1 MKNRNIAIIAHVDH
15 GKTTLVDRLI
25 QETVLG
31 AREKLAERALDSN
44 ELERERGITILA
56 KTTAVE
62 HKGIRINIV
71 DTPGHADFGGE
82 VERVLSMV
90 DSVLLLVDAVEG
102 PMPQTRFVT
111 SKAFAAGLNP
121 LVVVNKV
128 DRLGARPA
136 KVVEEV
142 FDLFDSLDCSE
153 EQLDFPVVFASALT
167 GQSGTDHDHLED
179 SMQPV
184 LDLIVERVPEPP
196 VVNGPFQMQV
206 CTLDY
211 SPYVGVIG
219 IGRVQRGA
227 IDAKMPIEVVSK
239 DGSVRSAKL
248 MSIQANRGLQRVD
261 LASAAAGDIVCV
273 TGVDNLEVS
282 ETICEAKH
290 AEALPPLI
298 VDEPTVT
305 MAFHVNSS
313 PLAGEEGQYLT
324 SRHLRARLYTEAT
337 HNVALRVEDTNAADV
352 FNVSGRG
359 ELHLSVLIETMRR
372 EGYELAVAQ
381 PTVIKREV
389 GGVVEEPFETLSLS
403 VETQHQGTVME
414 LLGARRANLL
424 DIANEGQ
431 NRIRMTYSVATRAL
445 SGFRSIFATETSGT
459 GIMSFGS
466 AGYAPQQVNIDFSRR
481 NGVLISNC
489 AGKAVAYALF
499 SLQERGQ
506 LFIAPGDVI
515 YEGMVV
521 GIHNKANDLVVNPTK
536 EKKLT
541 NIRAAGSDENILL
554 TPATRLSLERAIE
567 FIDDDELVE
576 VTPTAIRI
584 RKQILT
590 ENGRKQTVRK
600 TATNS

>member
-15 GKTTLVDRLI
+15 GKTTLVDRLL
-25 QETVLG
+25 QETVVG
-31 AREKLAERALDSN
+31 AREKLEERALDSN
-44 ELERERGITILA
+44 ELERERGITILS

-62 HKGIRINIV
+62 HRGVRINIV

-128 DRLGARPA
+128 DRDGARPE
-136 KVVEEV
+136 KVVEEI
-142 FDLFDSLDCSE
+142 FDLFASLDCSE
-153 EQLDFPVVFASALT
+153 EQLDFPVVYASTLM
-167 GQSGTDHDHLED
+167 GQSGFDPNELET
-179 SMQPV
+179 SMKPV
-184 LDLIVERVPEPP
+184 LDLIIDKVSEPP
-196 VVNGPFQMQV
+196 MVDGPFQMQV

-219 IGRVQRGA
+219 IGRVQRGT
-227 IDAKMPIEVVSK
+227 IDAKMPVQVVSK
-239 DGSVRSAKL
+239 DGSVRNAKL
-248 MSIQANRGLQRVD
+248 LSIQANRGLHRIE
-261 LASAAAGDIVCV
+261 LGSATAGDIVCV
-273 TGVDNLEVS
+273 TGIDNLQVS
-282 ETICEAKH
+282 ETICDSKTP
-290 AEALPPLI
+290 EALPALS

-313 PLAGEEGQYLT
+313 PFAGKEGQYLT
-324 SRHLRARLYTEAT
+324 SRHLKSRLYTEAT
-337 HNVALRVEDTNAADV
+337 HNVALRVAETDMADV

-359 ELHLSVLIETMRR
+359 ELHLAVLIETMRR
-372 EGYELAVAQ
+372 EGYELAVSQ
-381 PTVIKREV
+381 PNVITRVEN
-389 GGVVEEPFETLSLS
+389 GVLEEPFEALSLS
-403 VETQHQGTVME
+403 VESQFQGTVME
-414 LLGARRANLL
+414 LLGERRANLL
-424 DIANEGQ
+424 DIVNEGQ
-431 NRIRMTYSVATRAL
+431 DRVRLTFSVATRAL
-445 SGFRSIFATETSGT
+445 SGFRSLFATLTSGT

-466 AGYAPQQVNIDFSRR
+466 AGYAPQQANLDYSRR
-481 NGVLISNC
+481 NGVMISNC

-506 LFIAPGDVI
+506 MFVAPGDVI

-521 GIHNKANDLVVNPTK
+521 GIHNKSGDLVVNPTK

-554 TPATRLSLERAIE
+554 TPPTQLTLERAIE
-567 FIDDDELVE
+567 FINNDELVE
-576 VTPTAIRI
+576 ITPSAIRI

-600 TATNS
+600 RADNR

>member
-15 GKTTLVDRLI
+15 GKTTLVDRLL
-25 QETVLG
+25 QETVIG
-31 AREKLAERALDSN
+31 AREKLADRALDSN
-44 ELERERGITILA
+44 ELERERGITILS

-62 HKGIRINIV
+62 YKGIRINIV

-128 DRLGARPA
+128 DRPGARPE

-142 FDLFDSLDCSE
+142 FDLFDSLECNE
-153 EQLDFPVVFASALT
+153 EQLDFPVVFTSALL
-167 GQSGTDHDHLED
+167 GQSGSDHRYLAN
-179 SMQPV
+179 SMQSV
-184 LDLIVERVPEPP
+184 LDLIVDHVPEPP
-196 VVNGPFQMQV
+196 AVDGAFQMQV

-219 IGRVQRGA
+219 IGRVQRGM
-227 IDAKMPIEVVSK
+227 IRAKMPVQVVSK
-239 DGSVRSAKL
+239 DGTVRNSKL

-261 LASAAAGDIVCV
+261 LATAAAGDIVCV
-273 TGVDNLEVS
+273 TGIDNLEVS
-282 ETICEAKH
+282 ETICDAKKP
-290 AEALPPLI
+290 EALPALT

-313 PLAGEEGQYLT
+313 PLAGQEGEFLT
-324 SRHLRARLYTEAT
+324 SRHLRSRLFTEAT
-337 HNVALRVEDTNAADV
+337 HNVALRVAETDAADV

-372 EGYELAVAQ
+372 EGFELAVSQ
-381 PTVIKREV
+381 PSVITRVEN
-389 GGVVEEPFETLSLS
+389 GVVEEPFETLSLS
-403 VETQHQGTVME
+403 VETIYQGKVME
-414 LLGARRANLL
+414 LLGERRARLI
-424 DIANEGQ
+424 DIATEGQ
-431 NRIRMTYSVATRAL
+431 NRVRLTYTVATRAL
-445 SGFRSIFATETSGT
+445 SGFRSLFATETSGT
-459 GIMSFGS
+459 GVMTFGS
-466 AGYAPQQVNIDFSRR
+466 AGYAPQQRNFNFTRR

-521 GIHNKANDLVVNPTK
+521 GIHNKASDLVVNPTK

-554 TPATRLSLERAIE
+554 TPPIQLTLERSIE
-567 FIDDDELVE
+567 FIGADELVE
-576 VTPTAIRI
+576 VTPSAIRV
-584 RKQILT
+584 RKQFLT
-590 ENGRKQTVRK
+590 ENLRKQTLRRPASN
-600 TATNS
+600 T

>member
-15 GKTTLVDRLI
+15 GKTTLVDRLL
-25 QETVLG
+25 QETVIG
-31 AREKLAERALDSN
+31 TREKIAERALDSN
-44 ELERERGITILA
+44 ELERERGITILS

-62 HKGIRINIV
+62 YKGIRINIV

-111 SKAFAAGLNP
+111 SKAFSAGLNP
-121 LVVVNKV
+121 VVVVNKV
-128 DRLGARPA
+128 DRPGARPE

-142 FDLFDSLDCSE
+142 FDLFDSLDCNE
-153 EQLDFPVVFASALT
+153 EQLDFPVVYASALL
-167 GQSGTDHDHLED
+167 GQSGNDHDHLEN
-179 SMQPV
+179 SMRPV
-184 LDLIVERVPEPP
+184 LDLIVDRVPEPP
-196 VVNGPFQMQV
+196 VVDGAFQMQV

-219 IGRVQRGA
+219 IGRVQRGR
-227 IDAKMPIEVVSK
+227 IDAKMPVQVVSK
-239 DGSVRSAKL
+239 DGTVRNSKL

-261 LASAAAGDIVCV
+261 LDSASAGDIVCV
-273 TGVDNLEVS
+273 TGIDNLEVS
-282 ETICEAKH
+282 ETICDAKMP
-290 AEALPPLI
+290 EALPALT

-313 PLAGEEGQYLT
+313 PLAGQEGEFLT
-324 SRHLRARLYTEAT
+324 SRHLRSRLFTEAT
-337 HNVALRVEDTNAADV
+337 HNVALRVEETDAADV

-359 ELHLSVLIETMRR
+359 ALHLSVLIETMRR

-381 PTVIKREV
+381 PKVITRIEN
-389 GGVVEEPFETLSLS
+389 GIIEEPYETLSLS
-403 VETQHQGTVME
+403 VETAYQGKVME
-414 LLGARRANLL
+414 LLGERRANLL

-431 NRIRMTYSVATRAL
+431 DRVRLTYSVATRAL
-445 SGFRSIFATETSGT
+445 SGFRSLFATETSGT

-466 AGYAPQQVNIDFSRR
+466 AGYAPQQTNIDFTRR

-499 SLQERGQ
+499 SLQERGH
-506 LFIAPGDVI
+506 LLIAPGDVV
-515 YEGMVV
+515 YEGMVIGV
-521 GIHNKANDLVVNPTK
+521 HNKSSDLVVNPKK

-554 TPATRLSLERAIE
+554 TPPTALTLERAIE

-576 VTPTAIRI
+576 VTPSAIRI

-590 ENGRKQTVRK
+590 ENGRKQTLRRL
-600 TATNS
+600 AMNS

>member
-15 GKTTLVDRLI
+15 GKTTLVDRLL
-25 QETVLG
+25 QETVVG
-31 AREKLAERALDSN
+31 AREKIAERAMDSN
-44 ELERERGITILA
+44 DLERERGITILS

-128 DRLGARPA
+128 DRVGARPE

-153 EQLDFPVVFASALT
+153 EQLDFPVVYASALL
-167 GQSGTDHDHLED
+167 GQSGTGPDHLED
-179 SMQPV
+179 SMRPL
-184 LDLIVERVPEPP
+184 LDLIVARVPEPP

-219 IGRVQRGA
+219 IGRVQRGS
-227 IDAKMPIEVVSK
+227 IQAKMPVQVVSK
-239 DGSVRSAKL
+239 DGAVRRAKL
-248 MSIQANRGLQRVD
+248 MSIQANRGLHRVD
-261 LASAAAGDIVCV
+261 LDSAAVGDIVCV
-273 TGVDNLEVS
+273 TGIEELQVS
-282 ETICEAKH
+282 ETICDARV
-290 AEALPPLI
+290 ADALPALM

-305 MAFHVNSS
+305 MAFHVNTS
-313 PLAGEEGQYLT
+313 PLAGNEGQFLT
-324 SRHLRARLYTEAT
+324 SRHLRSRLFTEAT
-337 HNVALRVEDTNAADV
+337 HNVALRVEGTDVADV

-372 EGYELAVAQ
+372 EGYELAVSR
-381 PTVIKREV
+381 PTVITREV
-389 GGVVEEPFETLSLS
+389 DGVLEEPFETVSLS
-403 VETQHQGTVME
+403 VETQFQGTVME
-414 LLGARRANLL
+414 SMGERRAALL
-424 DIANEGQ
+424 DMANEGHA
-431 NRIRMTYSVATRAL
+431 RVRLTYRVATRAL
-445 SGFRSIFATETSGT
+445 SGFRSQFATETSGT

-466 AGYAPQQVNIDFSRR
+466 AGYAPRQTNIESARR
-481 NGVLISNC
+481 NGALISNC
-489 AGKAVAYALF
+489 GGNAVAYALF
-499 SLQERGQ
+499 SLQERGE
-506 LFIAPGDVI
+506 LFVAPGEVV
-515 YEGMVV
+515 YEGMVI
-521 GIHNKANDLVVNPTK
+521 GIHNKASDLVVNPTK

-554 TPATRLSLERAIE
+554 TPPTKFTLERAIE
-567 FIDDDELVE
+567 FINDDELIE
-576 VTPTAIRI
+576 VTPAAIRI
-584 RKQILT
+584 RKQVLT
-590 ENGRKQTVRK
+590 EHGRKQTLRRL
-600 TATNS
+600 ATNA

>member
-15 GKTTLVDRLI
+15 GKTTLVDRLL
-25 QETVLG
+25 QETVIG
-31 AREKLAERALDSN
+31 AREKLEERALDSN
-44 ELERERGITILA
+44 ELERERGITILS

-90 DSVLLLVDAVEG
+90 DAVLLLVDAVDG

-111 SKAFAAGLNP
+111 SKAFAENLNP

-128 DRLGARPA
+128 DRDGARPEQ
-136 KVVEEV
+136 VVEEV

-153 EQLDFPVVFASALT
+153 EQLDFPVVYTSALK
-167 GQSGTDHDHLED
+167 GQAGFDHDHLED

-184 LDLIVERVPEPP
+184 LDLIVDRVPEPP
-196 VVNGPFQMQV
+196 MVDGPFQMQV

-219 IGRVQRGA
+219 IGRVQRGR
-227 IDAKMPIEVVSK
+227 IDAKMPVQVVSK
-239 DGSVRSAKL
+239 DGSIRSAKL

-261 LASAAAGDIVCV
+261 LESATAGDIVCV
-273 TGVDNLEVS
+273 TGIDNLEVS
-282 ETICEAKH
+282 ETICDVSKP
-290 AEALPPLI
+290 EALPSLS

-313 PLAGEEGQYLT
+313 PLAGTAGRYLT
-324 SRHLRARLYTEAT
+324 SRHLKSRLFTEAT
-337 HNVALRVEDTNAADV
+337 HNVALRVSETDAADV

-372 EGYELAVAQ
+372 EGYELAVSQ
-381 PTVIKREV
+381 PTVITRLEN
-389 GGVVEEPFETLSLS
+389 GVVEEPFETLSLS
-403 VETQHQGTVME
+403 VEIQYQGAVME
-414 LLGARRANLL
+414 MLGERRASLL

-431 NRIRMTYSVATRAL
+431 NRVRLTYSVATRAL
-445 SGFRSIFATETSGT
+445 SGFRSLFATETSGT

-466 AGYAPQQVNIDFSRR
+466 AGYAPQQANIDFTRR

-506 LFIAPGDVI
+506 MFIAPGDVI

-521 GIHNKANDLVVNPTK
+521 GIHNKSSDLVVNPTK

-554 TPATRLSLERAIE
+554 TPPTQLTLERAIE
-567 FIDDDELVE
+567 FIDNDELVE
-576 VTPTAIRI
+576 VTPTAVRI
-584 RKQILT
+584 RKQVLT
-590 ENGRKQTVRK
+590 ENGRKQTVRRL
-600 TATNS
+600 ATST

>member
-15 GKTTLVDRLI
+15 GKTTLVDRLL
-25 QETVLG
+25 QETVVG
-31 AREKLAERALDSN
+31 TREKIAERAMDSN
-44 ELERERGITILA
+44 DLERERGITILS

-128 DRLGARPA
+128 DRVGARPE

-153 EQLDFPVVFASALT
+153 EQLDFPVVYASALL
-167 GQSGTDHDHLED
+167 GQSGTDPDHLEE
-179 SMQPV
+179 SMRPL
-184 LDLIVERVPEPP
+184 LDLIVTRVPEPP

-219 IGRVQRGA
+219 IGRVQRGS
-227 IDAKMPIEVVSK
+227 IQAKMPVQVISK
-239 DGSVRSAKL
+239 DGVVRRAKL
-248 MSIQANRGLQRVD
+248 MSIQANRGLHRVD
-261 LASAAAGDIVCV
+261 LDSAAAGDIVCV
-273 TGVDNLEVS
+273 TGIEELQVS
-282 ETICEAKH
+282 ETICDSKVAD
-290 AEALPPLI
+290 ALPALT

-305 MAFHVNSS
+305 MAFHVNTS
-313 PLAGEEGQYLT
+313 PLAGNEGQFLT
-324 SRHLRARLYTEAT
+324 SRHLRSRLFTEAT
-337 HNVALRVEDTNAADV
+337 HNVALRVEGTDAADV

-372 EGYELAVAQ
+372 EGYELAVSR
-381 PTVIKREV
+381 PTVITHEV
-389 GGVVEEPFETLSLS
+389 DGVLEEPFETVSLS
-403 VETQHQGTVME
+403 VETQYQGTVME
-414 LLGARRANLL
+414 SMGERRAALL
-424 DIANEGQ
+424 DMANEGHA
-431 NRIRMTYSVATRAL
+431 RVRLTYRVATRAL
-445 SGFRSIFATETSGT
+445 SGFRSQFATETSGT

-466 AGYAPQQVNIDFSRR
+466 AGYAPRQTNIDSARR
-481 NGVLISNC
+481 NGALISNC
-489 AGKAVAYALF
+489 GGNAVAYSLF
-499 SLQERGQ
+499 SLQERGE
-506 LFIAPGDVI
+506 LFVAPGDVV
-515 YEGMVV
+515 YEGMVI
-521 GIHNKANDLVVNPTK
+521 GIHNKASDLVVNPTK

-554 TPATRLSLERAIE
+554 TPPTKFTLERAIE
-567 FIDDDELVE
+567 FINDDELIE
-576 VTPTAIRI
+576 VTPAAIRI
-584 RKQILT
+584 RKQVLT
-590 ENGRKQTVRK
+590 EHGRKQTLRRL
-600 TATNS
+600 ATNA